1 MSRLSPLLVRVALSA
16 VLGAGA
22 SAATAE
28 DFEFDV
34 PVQLSKLDPAFTQ
47 GKVTCEVHGITHDSA
62 TGWETRP
69 GQLNAVI
76 GSGETSFAIARGAF
90 NTPVTVKFNA
100 NRPKNEPSD
109 GRSWRCSLVL
119 IAGNLSQSLCVRDAS
134 TGVSTGRPA
143 PDWMKL
149 DDKTVKG
156 CAQGDISRPPG
167 R

>member
-1 MSRLSPLLVRVALSA
+1 MSRLSSLLARATLSA
-16 VLGAGA
+16 VFAASA

-28 DFEFDV
+28 DFELDV

-47 GKVTCEVHGITHDSA
+47 GKVTCEVHGITHDSG

-69 GQLNAVI
+69 GPLNAVI
-76 GSGETSFAIARGAF
+76 GSGETSFAIAQGGF
-90 NTPVTVKFNA
+90 NGPVAVKFNA

-156 CAQGDISRPPG
+156 CAQGDIPRPPG

>member
-1 MSRLSPLLVRVALSA
+1 MSRLSSLLARATLSA
-16 VLGAGA
+16 VFAASA

-28 DFEFDV
+28 DFELDV

-47 GKVTCEVHGITHDSA
+47 GKVTCEVHGITHDSG

-69 GQLNAVI
+69 GPLNAVI
-76 GSGETSFAIARGAF
+76 GSGETSFAIAQGGF
-90 NTPVTVKFNA
+90 NGPVAVKFNA

-119 IAGNLSQSLCVRDAS
+119 IAGNLSQSLC
-134 TGVSTGRPA
+134 TGGFRSEDSSGPPTPA
-143 PDWMKL
+143 WMKL
-149 DDKTVKG
+149 DRRTVKG
-156 CAQGDISRPPG
+156 CAQGNIPKPPG

>member
-1 MSRLSPLLVRVALSA
+1 MSPISSLLARAALSA

-47 GKVTCEVHGITHDSA
+47 GKVLCEVRGVTRDTA
-62 TGWETRP
+62 TGAGT

-76 GSGETSFAIARGAF
+76 GSGETSFAIAQGAF
-90 NTPVTVKFNA
+90 NGPVTVKFNA

-109 GRSWRCSLVL
+109 GRSWRCSLTL
-119 IAGNLSQSLCVRDAS
+119 IAGNLSQGLCVVDAA
-134 TGVSTGRPA
+134 TGASAGRPA

-149 DDKTVKG
+149 DDKTVKA
-156 CAQGDISRPPG
+156 CAQGTIPKPQG

>member
-47 GKVTCEVHGITHDSA
+47 RKVTCEVRHDA
-62 TGWETRP
+62 TMAFPTAGA
-69 GQLNAVI
+69 NAVI
-76 GSGETSFAIARGAF
+76 GSGETSFAIAQGAF
-90 NTPVTVKFNA
+90 NGPVSVKFNA
-100 NRPKNEPSD
+100 NRPKYQPSD
-109 GRSWRCSLVL
+109 GRSWQCSLVL
-119 IAGNLSQSLCVRDAS
+119 IAGNLSQSLCTGDVRSEESAGPP
-134 TGVSTGRPA
+134 TPA
-143 PDWMKL
+143 WMKL
-149 DDKTVKG
+149 DRRTVKG
-156 CAQGDISRPPG
+156 CAQGNIPKPPG